1 MSSYARN
8 LLSRGEEVVFESR
21 QHWFSVLA
29 QTWAWILG
37 AFIAF
42 ALLLWVGTNTIG
54 GEMVDNILTLVL
66 LLGLILALARIGLV
80 IWAWR
85 NQEYLITTRRVIK
98 AEGIFNKEMGDSSL
112 EKVNDARLS
121 QSWLGRIFDYGTL
134 DILTASEA
142 AETGLLNDFPMLAE
156 PVKFKVAML
165 NQKERLE
172 RPDLAPPPMQRPAA
186 SAPLQRAE
194 PMPPRAGSDRVSE
207 VRADAPASAGP
218 ASEPAASAP
227 APAET
232 TGTTDQLTSTL
243 ESLAGLRDRGLI
255 TPDEYEAKK
264 RELLER
270 M

>member
-21 QHWFSVLA
+21 QHWFAVLA
-29 QTWAWILG
+29 QTWIFVIVAILSF
-37 AFIAF
+37 AVLIWATTSDASTVLSILQIVALI
-42 ALLLWVGTNTIG
+42 ALLIS
-54 GEMVDNILTLVL
+54 LVQ
-66 LLGLILALARIGLV
+66 IGLKV
-80 IWAWR
+80 WAWR

-112 EKVNDARLS
+112 EKVNDARLT
-121 QSWLGRIFDYGTL
+121 QSWFGRIFDYGTL

-172 RPDLAPPPMQRPAA
+172 RPDLAPPPSQRPAA
-186 SAPLQRAE
+186 MPSMQRAE

-207 VRADAPASAGP
+207 VR
-218 ASEPAASAP
+218 SEPAAASAAAP
-227 APAET
+227 AASAAPSPEG
-232 TGTTDQLTSTL
+232 TGSAGQLAATL

-255 TPDEYEAKK
+255 TPEEYEAKK

>member
-1 MSSYARN
+1 MSYARN

-21 QHWFSVLA
+21 QHWLAVLGQTWLFVIGAILVLA
-29 QTWAWILG
+29 VLIWATSSDLG
-37 AFIAF
+37 SIE
-42 ALLLWVGTNTIG
+42 G
-54 GEMVDNILTLVL
+54 GVQVVSLVL
-66 LLGLILALARIGLV
+66 LIVCLAYLGLK

-98 AEGIFNKEMGDSSL
+98 SEGIFNKQMGDSSL
-112 EKVNDARLS
+112 EKVNDARLT

-172 RPDLAPPPMQRPAA
+172 FPDLAPPPPQRQ
-186 SAPLQRAE
+186 APPPEMQRAE
-194 PMPPRAGSDRVSE
+194 PMAPRAGSSQVSE
-207 VRADAPASAGP
+207 VRSDRMPTPAPVP
-218 ASEPAASAP
+218 AP
-227 APAET
+227 APAAAAVT
-232 TGTTDQLTSTL
+232 PATGGSGEVAATL
-243 ESLAGLRDRGLI
+243 ESLAGLRDKGLI
-255 TPDEYEAKK
+255 TADEYEAKK

-270 M
+270 L